1 MRGERCSQ
9 SGFTLIEVLVALVI
23 VALGLLA
30 AFGQVNQTLTTASRL
45 RDKTFANWVAL
56 NQLTAQRLLGDYPEV
71 GSSSGDVEMGRST
84 WRYTVKIE
92 KTDFDDLRQINVS
105 VAFADNPEQVVSSIS
120 GFLGNA
126 AGRITARGGQHEDW
140 APIAPDR

>member
-1 MRGERCSQ
+1 MRVDQCSQ

-45 RDKTFANWVAL
+45 RDKTFADWVAL

-71 GSSSGDVEMGRST
+71 ASSTGDIEMGRST

-92 KTDFDDLRQINVS
+92 KTDFEDLRQINVS
-105 VAFADNPEQVVSSIS
+105 VAFADNPDQIVTSIS
-120 GFLGNA
+120 GFLGRA
-126 AGRITARGGQHEDW
+126 AGRVMAPGSQHEDW
-140 APIAPDR
+140 VPIAPDR

>member
-1 MRGERCSQ
+1 MMTERHVQ
-9 SGFTLIEVLVALVI
+9 PGFTLIEVMVALVI

-56 NQLTAQRLLGDYPEV
+56 NQLTAQRLLGEFPAV
-71 GSSSGDVEMGRST
+71 GSSSGETEMGRAK

-92 KTDFDDLRQINVS
+92 NTDFEDLRQINVS
-105 VAFADNPEQVVSSIS
+105 VAFADNPEQVVTSIS
-120 GFLGNA
+120 GFLGQAPGQKA
-126 AGRITARGGQHEDW
+126 APGTQRTDW
-140 APIAPDR
+140 TPIGAVR